1 MQRTLFI
8 MRHAQAE
15 EIHSHLHDKD
25 RELTSKGQQEAL
37 MMASQLAKLGV
48 KPDYIYTSIAKRT
61 QQTAALISDVLKL
74 PAESIVTEEEL
85 YNSSIRSYLSFINQM
100 DAGIRSVILVG
111 HNPTVSYL
119 AEYLSGAEIGSMP
132 TAGICIIH
140 APALSWKEFSKDSV
154 SLQEFIFPD
163 QFNT

>member
-15 EIHSHLHDKD
+15 EINSHLHDKD

-37 MMASQLAKLGV
+37 QMGTELIKLGV

-61 QQTAALISDVLKL
+61 QQTASLISDVLKL
-74 PAESIVTEEEL
+74 PTENIMVEEEL
-85 YNSSIRSYLSFINQM
+85 YNSSIRTYLGFINQL
-100 DAGIRSVILVG
+100 DSSLRSVILIG
-111 HNPTVSYL
+111 HNPAVSYL

-132 TAGICIIH
+132 TAGICL
-140 APALSWKEFSKDSV
+140 LSTPSLAWKEFSKDSV

-163 QFNT
+163 QFNN